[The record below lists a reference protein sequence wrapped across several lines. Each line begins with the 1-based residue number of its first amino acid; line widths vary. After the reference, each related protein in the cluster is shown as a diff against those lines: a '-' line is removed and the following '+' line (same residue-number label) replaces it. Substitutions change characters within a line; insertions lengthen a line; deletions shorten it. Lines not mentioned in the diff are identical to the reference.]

1 MPKTTK
7 ALKRPRRWA
16 LPLATLA
23 VVALLAAV
31 AVLSNSR
38 EGGFGRIEAEPGF
51 SSFTIRNSIDQHIVN
66 KLQEAK
72 IEPSDRCTDEEFARR
87 AYLDLVGM
95 IPSPAETKVFLTDKN
110 PDKRAKLVE
119 YLLKDPRYG
128 THWAVWWGDMLREHS
143 NGQGREGTLRGSYR
157 EWIKDALNAN
167 LPYDKFVTELI
178 TATGRADQSGAVNFY
193 LRDENDRVETA
204 NNVSNV
210 FMGTRMSCAQCH
222 DHPFDKW
229 EQKDFHSLMAFLE
242 PRTSVQQD
250 AVATLVNMKN
260 VRGLPKDMAEIAKPY
275 IERAEKE
282 LATADKAAEGEPAGG
297 GMMGGMDNSGGKGK
311 QVRKG
316 GQPSLMQDLNKEIES
331 KLGKEKVDRFRQIVG
346 NNQIRKVV
354 ERPIGDYRM
363 PAEGDSADARRKTG
377 EIVEPVFPWNPEQKA
392 GPRESRREALS
403 KYLAASRQFA
413 AVQVNRLW
421 AKLLGR
427 GIVHPVDDFREKNPP
442 THPELLSYLTDE
454 FIKAKF
460 DSKHIIKL
468 IMSSSTYDRSSK
480 PTKLNK
486 DDTTLYSHARLRRMT
501 AEQVFDSI
509 LMATG
514 RTEGLKDLGKKMEME
529 IGGDG
534 NNPARRARPAGG
546 EGQWAFYQPT
556 PSRNGQFMNLFNQ
569 PDREQITIE
578 REESGSIA
586 QSLELL
592 NGGAINSAV
601 VIKPGTLAQAL
612 LDAKKDGTEI
622 ATELYLATLSR
633 YPTPAELGVA
643 KAVLIGKPPQPGA
656 VEDFQWALLNTREFM
671 FIK

>member
-1 MPKTTK
+1 MS
-7 ALKRPRRWA
+7 LGLR
-16 LPLATLA
+16 
-23 VVALLAAV
+23 VVALLTAV
-31 AVLSNSR
+31 VVLDDLR
-38 EGGFGRIEAEPGF
+38 EGGLGRVEAEPGF
-51 SSFTIRNSIDQHIVN
+51 SSFTIRNSIDEHVAH
-66 KLQEAK
+66 KLRDAK
-72 IEPSDRCTDEEFARR
+72 LEPSERCTDEEFVRR
-87 AYLDLVGM
+87 VFLDLVGM
-95 IPSPAETKVFLTDKN
+95 IPTPAEVKVYLTDKD
-110 PDKRAKLVE
+110 PEKRAKLVE

-128 THWAVWWGDMLREHS
+128 THWAAGWGDLLREHS
-143 NGQGREGTLRGSYR
+143 NGRGREGTLRGSYR

-178 TATGRADQSGAVNFY
+178 TATGRADQNGAVNFY

-229 EQKDFHSLMAFLE
+229 EQKDFHSLLSFLD

-250 AVATLVNMKN
+250 VVATLANMKQA
-260 VRGLPKDMAEIAKPY
+260 RGLPKDMAEIIKPY

-282 LATADKAAEGEPAGG
+282 LTNADKTAEGAPG
-297 GMMGGMDNSGGKGK
+297 GMQMGTERVGGNKGK
-311 QVRKG
+311 PLRKG
-316 GQPSLMQDLNKEIES
+316 DQTGLMQELNKEVES
-331 KLGKEKVDRFRQIVG
+331 KLGKEKADRFRQLLG

-354 ERPIGDYRM
+354 ERPVGDYRM
-363 PAEGDSADARRKTG
+363 PAEGDSADARRKSG
-377 EIVEPVFPWNPEQKA
+377 EIVAPIFPWNPGQQA
-392 GPRESRREALS
+392 GPRDSRREDLS
-403 KYLAASRQFA
+403 KYLVASRQFA
-413 AVQVNRLW
+413 TVQVNRLW
-421 AKLLGR
+421 SKLLGR

-454 FIKAKF
+454 FIKNKF

-486 DDTTLYSHARLRRMT
+486 EDTTLYSHARLRRMT
-501 AEQVFDSI
+501 AEQLFDSI

-514 RTEGLKDLGKKMEME
+514 RTEGLKDLGRKLEME
-529 IGGDG
+529 IGGDAP
-534 NNPARRARPAGG
+534 PARRARA
-546 EGQWAFYQPT
+546 EGSEGSWAFYQPT

-578 REESGSIA
+578 RDETGSISQA
-586 QSLELL
+586 LELL
-592 NGGAINSAV
+592 NGGTINGAV
-601 VIKPGTLAQAL
+601 VVKPGTLAYAL
-612 LDAKKDGTEI
+612 LEAKKDGTAI

-633 YPTPAELGVA
+633 YPSPAELGLA
-643 KAVLIGKPPQPGA
+643 KTVLKGNPPASDA